1 MKYIKIIL
9 FIIPITV
16 FGQNLTTEKSYSSW
30 NSIIVDY
37 AINNKVYI
45 KNEAHFRRTSFL
57 KEWQQIL
64 IRPSI
69 HYKSNETLD
78 FAVGYSFA
86 KNYKPTHN
94 FNENNVWEQVTLS
107 HMSGKSNFKHR
118 FRFEQRFIDQVTEVT
133 PNVFKTNETD
143 FKMRFRYRFTFQ
155 IPLFT
160 VYGNT
165 KVKGVV
171 FDEIWLNTDSGIVPK
186 SLNQNWFYVG
196 LSYPI
201 LKNTFIGLGYMND
214 YVSTTTNHFR
224 NNHILQTTLKFH
236 I

>member
-16 FGQNLTTEKSYSSW
+16 FSQNPTTEKSYSSW
-30 NSIIVDY
+30 SSLIIDY
-37 AINNKVYI
+37 TINNKVYI
-45 KNEAHFRRTSFL
+45 KNEAHFRRTDFL
-57 KEWQQIL
+57 KNWQQIL

-69 HYKSNETLD
+69 HYKFNTTLD
-78 FAVGYSFA
+78 FGIGYSFA
-86 KNYKPTHN
+86 KNYRATHN

-107 HMSGKSNFKHR
+107 HTSGNSNFKHR
-118 FRFEQRFIDQVTEVT
+118 FRFEQRFIEQFVEVT
-133 PNVFKTNETD
+133 PNVFKANETD
-143 FKMRFRYRFTFQ
+143 YKMRFRYRFTFQ

-160 VYGNT
+160 VYNNT
-165 KVKGVV
+165 KIKAAV

-196 LSYPI
+196 ISYPI
-201 LKNTFIGLGYMND
+201 LKNTSIGLGYMND
-214 YVSTTTNHFR
+214 YMPTADHFR
-224 NNHILQTTLKFH
+224 SNQILQTTLKFH